1 MVLSSSKDRYLRN
14 SFLPLLSGNVSELVE
29 KIDLEKWKEAL
40 TILIINNCKPGLFID
55 FAERLEEHSLYSAA
69 QACYIYAGSSDR
81 VLKSWIKQFKNS
93 IDNGVA
99 YESAVF
105 NLFFRSL
112 LYAESLKFFDSEY
125 LESITF
131 EYLTMLFKQGL
142 NKEGLEIIKYLKS
155 PKYYL
160 PLNMLIEKH
169 LRASNENAK
178 APWRVLNVMPVKTKA
193 SPKMKEAYLNE
204 PVTQH
209 KNSAFPKSAPS
220 QEHVRSAMPVTVP
233 EPKRGAFPEPP
244 KTIFQEKS
252 LSDPKKSPFP
262 SSKEPI
268 PIEPKKNPFG
278 DLREPVHNLRNTD
291 SKGPIGMPKAVTQEK
306 IISPPPPPP
315 IKQTEVKKSEIS
327 PTNPPVFKKHEIS
340 NIEPPPISKA
350 TEPPIAQF
358 RSEVLRQEPVKEVY
372 KQESVKALPQ
382 GLEEAKKK
390 EVTPPA
396 VPKTVPPPKIP
407 TLIPNRPTAK
417 TVSASEGIDL
427 SGIPQNLLPLAQ
439 KWEMAINDGSLSSNP
454 RILKDV
460 ETKMQE
466 FFNKLRNQEFNE
478 MTMNLIF
485 ELTEAFSNGD
495 IATVNKTHLELTNKT
510 WTENGNWLTA
520 MKRIFQAKQ
529 TARGK

>member
-278 DLREPVHNLRNTD
+278 DLREPVHNLRN
-291 SKGPIGMPKAVTQEK
+291 
-306 IISPPPPPP
+306 
-315 IKQTEVKKSEIS
+315 
-327 PTNPPVFKKHEIS
+327 
-340 NIEPPPISKA
+340 
-350 TEPPIAQF
+350 
-358 RSEVLRQEPVKEVY
+358 
-372 KQESVKALPQ
+372 
-382 GLEEAKKK
+382 
-390 EVTPPA
+390 
-396 VPKTVPPPKIP
+396 
-407 TLIPNRPTAK
+407 
-417 TVSASEGIDL
+417 
-427 SGIPQNLLPLAQ
+427 
-439 KWEMAINDGSLSSNP
+439 
-454 RILKDV
+454 
-460 ETKMQE
+460 
-466 FFNKLRNQEFNE
+466 
-478 MTMNLIF
+478 
-485 ELTEAFSNGD
+485 
-495 IATVNKTHLELTNKT
+495 
-510 WTENGNWLTA
+510 
-520 MKRIFQAKQ
+520 
-529 TARGK
+529 